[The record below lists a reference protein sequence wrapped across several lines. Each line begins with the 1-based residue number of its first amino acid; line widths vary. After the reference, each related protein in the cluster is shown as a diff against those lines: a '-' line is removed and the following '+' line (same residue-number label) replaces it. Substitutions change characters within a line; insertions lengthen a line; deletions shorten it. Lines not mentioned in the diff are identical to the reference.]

1 MCTIFIIDVIE
12 VRKDHVDDK
21 IKILHEIDAKKQKV
35 SCRDVSTA
43 YNIGKTQASDIL
55 KNKADLRKE
64 YESFK
69 GECVKHLARKNHQKY
84 KINDTTWYVK
94 CEATDP

>member
-21 IKILHEIDAKKQKV
+21 IKILDEIDAKKQKV

-64 YESFK
+64 
-69 GECVKHLARKNHQKY
+69 
-84 KINDTTWYVK
+84 
-94 CEATDP
+94 